1 MYLCSIINGGRT
13 NETSYNTFNMVC
25 SHAADNVLS
34 RNNCR
39 AYPNSGNVSVDIA
52 SVEVKNQ
59 RKKFFRV
66 APASARGLHPD
77 TPVPLFGIAAVGFF
91 WRLFLFA
98 CQHESKIQRKYAQN
112 LAVLCVNLCVNLATC

>member
-1 MYLCSIINGGRT
+1 MRKSAYLCSIINGGRT

-77 TPVPLFGIAAVGFF
+77 TPVPLFGLQPLDFSGGCFCLPANTKV
-91 WRLFLFA
+91 
-98 CQHESKIQRKYAQN
+98 KYKEN
-112 LAVLCVNLCVNLATC
+112 THRI